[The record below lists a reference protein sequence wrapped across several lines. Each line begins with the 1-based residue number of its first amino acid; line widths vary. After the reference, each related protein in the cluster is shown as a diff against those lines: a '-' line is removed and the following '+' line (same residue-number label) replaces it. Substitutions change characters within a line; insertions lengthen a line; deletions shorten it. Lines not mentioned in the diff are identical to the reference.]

1 MIDAV
6 DTILEDPST
15 LLTFQLLTFSD
26 LKAYKFTYWIGVPAI
41 IPVSTHGFM
50 STSSVTLKD
59 WMMISSSSSS
69 SSRSNSSSSSASSSD
84 QSSSVVDVMNENQL
98 CIQLYRELIHHLIA
112 SHHGSD
118 DDKDDDKDD
127 DDTDGHRALVL
138 QCIFG
143 LYISKDIDHYN
154 DDGDGGGGDSIDVNV
169 YDSTIDISDSS
180 SALLVE
186 SFESSAL
193 LIDADADA
201 VIEESNVEATLG
213 LLDKEEK
220 MMFIDEPHPPMMWQ
234 YEEIMHPPNSNKRDG
249 VDGHVDG
256 IGYSNRRNNAK
267 VLSFKDAWPL
277 RYDKSLYFVIVDPS
291 SSSSSGYGWIVRNL
305 LAMLSLHLPERDIY
319 EDENEETNK
328 TARIINFR
336 GMI

>member
-1 MIDAV
+1 MPGHPLHNINGS
-6 DTILEDPST
+6 LKH
-15 LLTFQLLTFSD
+15 D
-26 LKAYKFTYWIGVPAI
+26 L
-41 IPVSTHGFM
+41 M
-50 STSSVTLKD
+50 NRSSKGSSSN
-59 WMMISSSSSS
+59 SSSSSS
-69 SSRSNSSSSSASSSD
+69 SSRSSSSSSSSSSASSSD

-118 DDKDDDKDD
+118 DDKDDDDD
-127 DDTDGHRALVL
+127 IEGHRALVL

-154 DDGDGGGGDSIDVNV
+154 DDDDDDGGGGDSIDVNV
-169 YDSTIDISDSS
+169 YDSTIDMSNSS
-180 SALLVE
+180 RALLVE

-201 VIEESNVEATLG
+201 DIEESNVEATLE

-220 MMFIDEPHPPMMWQ
+220 IMFIDKPHQPMMWQ
-234 YEEIMHPPNSNKRDG
+234 YEEIMHPPNSNKRHG